1 MAEDFYTILD
11 VPRDASQDDI
21 KKAYRKLAMKYH
33 PDRNQ
38 GNREA
43 EEKFKQISS
52 AYEVLSDE
60 QKRRRYDQ
68 LGHSMY
74 TQAGRGGG
82 GGAGGMS
89 PEDIFAQAFGGG
101 GGDFFSSFFGGG
113 GGRSQ
118 HNGPSKGDD
127 LIYELQI
134 DFEEAMFGADK
145 EISFPRSDTCS
156 RCNGSGCEKG
166 SSRKTCPQCNGRG
179 QVTMS
184 QGFFSIRQTCSQC
197 QGTGTIIEKPCSE
210 CHGQGVVQKTRRL
223 PVHIPAGVDTGSR
236 LRMSGEGEA
245 GEQGGPAGDLYVRIF
260 VRKHE
265 VFNRDGED
273 LHCDVPIQFH
283 VAALGGKVEVPTI
296 NGKTELTIPAGI
308 QSGTELRMRGKGV
321 PSLIRGR
328 GRGDQYVRVIVEVP
342 TNLNAA
348 ERQKLQEFAELCDK
362 DQHVHPRWNAFMKKA
377 RRFFE

>member
-1 MAEDFYTILD
+1 
-11 VPRDASQDDI
+11 
-21 KKAYRKLAMKYH
+21 
-33 PDRNQ
+33 
-38 GNREA
+38 
-43 EEKFKQISS
+43 
-52 AYEVLSDE
+52 
-60 QKRRRYDQ
+60 
-68 LGHSMY
+68 
-74 TQAGRGGG
+74 
-82 GGAGGMS
+82 GMS

-145 EISFPRSDTCS
+145 EITFPRSDTCS

-184 QGFFSIRQTCSQC
+184 QGFFSIRQTCSHC

-265 VFNRDGED
+265 VFTRDGED

>member
-1 MAEDFYTILD
+1 MAEDYYTTLD
-11 VPRDASQDDI
+11 VARDASQDDI

-38 GNREA
+38 GNQEA

-68 LGHSMY
+68 MGHAMY
-74 TQAGRGGG
+74 TQAGRGAGG
-82 GGAGGMS
+82 GGMS
-89 PEDIFAQAFGGG
+89 AEDIFAQAFGGA

-113 GGRSQ
+113 GRSQ
-118 HNGPSKGDD
+118 PSGPSKGSD

-134 DFEEAMFGADK
+134 EFEEAMFGADK
-145 EISFPRSDTCS
+145 EISFPRSDSCPACS
-156 RCNGSGCEKG
+156 GSGCAKG
-166 SSRKTCPQCNGRG
+166 SSRRTCPQCNGHG

-197 QGTGTIIEKPCSE
+197 QGSGSIIEKPCSE
-210 CHGQGVVQKTRRL
+210 CRGQGVVRKTRRL

-245 GEQGGPAGDLYVRIF
+245 GEQGGPPGDLYVRIL
-260 VRKHE
+260 VRKHD
-265 VFNRDGED
+265 VFTRDGSD

-283 VAALGGKVEVPTI
+283 IAALGGKVEVPTI

-321 PSLIRGR
+321 PPLGAGR
-328 GRGDQYVRVIVEVP
+328 RRGDQYVRVIVEVP

-362 DQHVHPRWNAFMKKA
+362 DQHTHPRWNEFMKKA
-377 RRFFE
+377 RRFFN